1 MRIVTDYKH
10 AQQIIIELDAR
21 IAKLEAEKE
30 HLADV
35 AEDHIDVTEIHRK
48 RIAEL
53 EADATCWTHGMNRE
67 GTTGGMYL
75 KANCPDCKALEGE
88 GK

>member
-1 MRIVTDYKH
+1 MYLKANCPDCTAH
-10 AQQIIIELDAR
+10 

-48 RIAEL
+48 RIAKL
-53 EADATCWTHGMNRE
+53 EADLDKYK
-67 GTTGGMYL
+67 TGAWSNPYS
-75 KANCPDCKALEGE
+75 EGE
-88 GK
+88 NNE